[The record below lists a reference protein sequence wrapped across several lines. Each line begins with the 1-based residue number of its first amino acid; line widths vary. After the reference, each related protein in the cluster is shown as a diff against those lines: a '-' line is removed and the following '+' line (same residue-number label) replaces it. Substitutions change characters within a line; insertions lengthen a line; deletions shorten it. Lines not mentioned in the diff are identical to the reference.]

1 MVASGMGYID
11 NAGYNNA
18 DYLDELKL
26 ASIQMLSK
34 NKCKSMEFPGRSFT
48 GNS

>member
-1 MVASGMGYID
+1 MVASGMGFI
-11 NAGYNNA
+11 NNEGYKTG
-18 DYLDELKL
+18 YLDELKL

-34 NKCKSMEFPGRSFT
+34 NKCKSLEFPGSSFR

>member
-1 MVASGMGYID
+1 MVTSGMGFI
-11 NAGYNNA
+11 NNEGYTT

-34 NKCKSMEFPGRSFT
+34 NKCKSLEFPGSRLK